1 MVSLKVEKENKFL
14 DHCWISIG
22 TPTLVVLA
30 AVNRYFIFQ
39 NDQLKIAGKEIDVG
53 NINITEV
60 NIYHE
65 KNDDKDEDNY
75 GLHAV
80 LDDIIQ
86 EKEQSNEIYGAE
98 NKEK

>member
-14 DHCWISIG
+14 DHCWINTLS

-30 AVNRYFIFQ
+30 AVNKYFIFQ

-53 NINITEV
+53 NINITETH
-60 NIYHE
+60 IYSIN
-65 KNDDKDEDNY
+65 NDDKDEENY

-86 EKEQSNEIYGAE
+86 EKE
-98 NKEK
+98 